1 MGRCNGIFMH
11 RIFIS
16 YILSIL
22 LAVLV
27 LLLMEEMVGTVENME
42 KERGSSFCGVD
53 RHRMGTDGN
62 GITTLVVFMIAHC
75 GANIV

>member
-27 LLLMEEMVGTVENME
+27 LLLMEEMVGTVEKMLMLTRY
-42 KERGSSFCGVD
+42 KT
-53 RHRMGTDGN
+53 H
-62 GITTLVVFMIAHC
+62 
-75 GANIV
+75 

>member
-1 MGRCNGIFMH
+1 MENKFKTWEDVMVYSCTAF
-11 RIFIS
+11 FIS

-42 KERGSSFCGVD
+42 KERGSSFLRC
-53 RHRMGTDGN
+53 
-62 GITTLVVFMIAHC
+62 
-75 GANIV
+75 

>member
-11 RIFIS
+11 RIFIP

-27 LLLMEEMVGTVENME
+27 LLLMEEMVGTVEKYGKGERKLLFAVLIGIVWEQMAME
-42 KERGSSFCGVD
+42 LQR
-53 RHRMGTDGN
+53 
-62 GITTLVVFMIAHC
+62 
-75 GANIV
+75 

>member
-42 KERGSSFCGVD
+42 RREEAPFAVLI
-53 RHRMGTDGN
+53 
-62 GITTLVVFMIAHC
+62 GIVWEQMAMELQR
-75 GANIV
+75 

>member
-42 KERGSSFCGVD
+42 KERGSSFLRC
-53 RHRMGTDGN
+53 
-62 GITTLVVFMIAHC
+62 
-75 GANIV
+75 